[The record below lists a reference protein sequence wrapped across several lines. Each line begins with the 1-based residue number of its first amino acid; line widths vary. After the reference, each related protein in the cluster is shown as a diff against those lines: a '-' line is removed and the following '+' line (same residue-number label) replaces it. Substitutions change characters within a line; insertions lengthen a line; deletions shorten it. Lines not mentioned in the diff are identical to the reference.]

1 MLGLYRF
8 EIAECVYRPP
18 KGVPGIWPGLMGPD
32 GFAAIPTAALDPP
45 HSAASPAVPAL
56 HGSGSPNRHAR

>member
-1 MLGLYRF
+1 MP
-8 EIAECVYRPP
+8 AWWAPN
-18 KGVPGIWPGLMGPD
+18 

-56 HGSGSPNRHAR
+56 DKGPGPHFLITRKFT